1 MEYAIIVCGGSG
13 TRMGALPVSK
23 TLLPVGGIPSAVR
36 CALAFRRAGCRLILV
51 TPPGGEKP
59 FEEALGKYGV
69 KALLVPGGGERSESV
84 KNGLDRV
91 EDEDALV
98 LVHDGARPLVTS
110 ALIRRC
116 VSCAREHRGAVPA
129 LKVADTL
136 KKAGAD
142 GRVTATV
149 DRTDMYR
156 VQTPQ
161 CFYARDLRKAYAL
174 GGEGCTDEASLME
187 NAGFPVTLCAG
198 DSANI
203 KLTTPED
210 LAMAD
215 RLLRRVTRIGFGL
228 DAHRLAEG
236 RRLVLCGV
244 EVPYDKGLLGHSD
257 ADAALH
263 ALTDALLGA
272 AALGDIGQMFP
283 DTDER
288 YAGISSLLLLGRA
301 AERIRASGFE
311 IVNCDVTIVCQKPK
325 LAPFIPEMRARV
337 AGCLGIGVS
346 RVSVKATTTEHMG
359 YEGRG
364 EGVSA
369 HASAT
374 LEEYLTCEED
384 DENAAE

>member
-13 TRMGALPVSK
+13 TRMGSLPVNK
-23 TLLPVGGIPSAVR
+23 TLLPVGGVPSAVR
-36 CALAFRRAGCRLILV
+36 CALAFRNAGCRLILV

-59 FEEALGKYGV
+59 FEEALKKYGV
-69 KALLVPGGGERSESV
+69 EALLVPGGGERSESV
-84 KNGLDRV
+84 KNGLARV
-91 EDEDALV
+91 EEDDALV
-98 LVHDGARPLVTS
+98 LVHDGARPLVS
-110 ALIRRC
+110 SDLIRRC
-116 VSCAREHRGAVPA
+116 VSCAREHHGAVPA

-136 KKAGAD
+136 KKAGPD

-149 DRTDMYR
+149 DRADMYR

-174 GGEGCTDEASLME
+174 GGKGCTDEASLME
-187 NAGFPVTLCAG
+187 NAGFPVTLCPG
-198 DSANI
+198 DTANI

-215 RLLRRVTRIGFGL
+215 RLLRRVTRTGFGL
-228 DAHRLAEG
+228 DAHRLTEG

-244 EVPYDKGLLGHSD
+244 EIPYEKGLLGHSD

-283 DTDER
+283 DTDEQ
-288 YAGISSLLLLGRA
+288 YAGISSLLLLSRA
-301 AERIRASGFE
+301 AERVRAAGFE
-311 IVNCDVTIVCQKPK
+311 IINCDVTIVCQRPR
-325 LAPFIPEMRARV
+325 LAPFIPEMRIRI
-337 AGCLGIGVS
+337 AGCLGIEVS
-346 RVSVKATTTEHMG
+346 RVSVKATTTERMG

-364 EGVSA
+364 EGISA
-369 HASAT
+369 HAAAT
-374 LEEYLTCEED
+374 LEECLI
-384 DENAAE
+384 